1 MPLCFFKHL
10 LTYGALLRFSAGC
23 LGSGRMRRCFSCK
36 SAVGADLRAFMLV
49 EVESLATK
57 TLGSYVTANRTSIV
71 TVGVVAVVMHAI
83 NH

>member
-1 MPLCFFKHL
+1 
-10 LTYGALLRFSAGC
+10 
-23 LGSGRMRRCFSCK
+23 
-36 SAVGADLRAFMLV
+36 MLV

-83 NH
+83 NY